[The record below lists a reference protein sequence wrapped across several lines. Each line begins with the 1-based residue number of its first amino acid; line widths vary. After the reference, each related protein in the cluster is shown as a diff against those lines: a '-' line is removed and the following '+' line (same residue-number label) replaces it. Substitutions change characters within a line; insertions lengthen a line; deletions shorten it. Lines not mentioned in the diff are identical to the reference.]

1 MPRIIRSL
9 LAVSILLLAACN
21 RSNDASLV
29 AKSRRVFGQLP
40 PAAAAE
46 GDTPQRVRL
55 GRALYFSNELSV
67 TRSQSCNSCHPV
79 EGTRPGADR
88 RPTSPG
94 AHGQLGRR
102 NSPTVF
108 NTDLHF
114 VLFWDGRART
124 LEEQAAGP
132 VMNPAEMAMPNAAAV
147 ADRLRNASSID
158 AALFR
163 AAFPNDPDPF
173 TIDHAARAIA
183 AFERTLRTHDRFD
196 DFQNGNTRALS
207 SKEKRGL
214 NRFMALGC
222 TSCHNAPTI
231 GAREFQRIGI
241 VNPYPT
247 SDHGR
252 EELTKNP
259 SDNFVFKVP
268 SLRNVA
274 LTAPYFH
281 DGKVRDLPTAVEK
294 MAWHQLGTKIK
305 PQDRDAIVAF
315 LGSLSDT
322 KRSE

>member
-1 MPRIIRSL
+1 MRRIARSL
-9 LAVSILLLAACN
+9 LAASLLVLVSCN
-21 RSNDASLV
+21 RSSDASLV
-29 AKSRRVFGQLP
+29 AKSRRVFGPLP
-40 PAAAAE
+40 QPTAAR
-46 GDTPQRVRL
+46 GDTPQLVRL
-55 GRALYFSNELSV
+55 GRELYFSNELSV
-67 TRSQSCNSCHPV
+67 TRKQSCASCHPLD
-79 EGTRPGADR
+79 GTRPGADR

-102 NSPTVF
+102 NSPTVL

-114 VLFWDGRART
+114 ALFWDGRART

-132 VMNPAEMAMPNAAAV
+132 MMNPVEMAMPNAAAI
-147 ADRLRNASSID
+147 ADRLRHASSINP
-158 AALFR
+158 ALFL

-173 TIDHAARAIA
+173 SVDHAARAIA

-207 SKEKRGL
+207 REEKFGL
-214 NRFMALGC
+214 SRFMALGC
-222 TSCHNAPTI
+222 TSCHNGPTI
-231 GAREFQRIGI
+231 GARQFQRIGI

-252 EELTKNP
+252 EELTRNP
-259 SDNFVFKVP
+259 SDDFVFKVP

-274 LTAPYFH
+274 LTPPYFH

-294 MAWHQLGTKIK
+294 MAWHQLGIKIK

-315 LGSLSDT
+315 LRSLSDV
-322 KRSE
+322 KRGG